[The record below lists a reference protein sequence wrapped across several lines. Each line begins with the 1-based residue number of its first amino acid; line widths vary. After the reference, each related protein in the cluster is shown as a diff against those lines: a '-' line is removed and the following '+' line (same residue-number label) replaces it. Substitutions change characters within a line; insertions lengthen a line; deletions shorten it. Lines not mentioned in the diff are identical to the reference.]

1 MISVPDSIKEKL
13 HLDHCQKNIRIHFPN
28 GERSDI
34 CNDLI
39 VKDTVN
45 FTESL
50 CSQDSLKFGLCE
62 ASTFECESVGVGNIK
77 DAEIDVTCEVYC
89 DQTISGAEWRTD
101 LQHYVYPI
109 QYGLF
114 TVASCQRQADM
125 NHRKITAYGGSGAYD
140 WGISLYEKMLGQFAL
155 GGAFSISQY
164 PLEYMYMNANLLN
177 FDSDIWLDYPSQ
189 QGILNDFSLDLLQSA
204 GLKITL
210 SGKFR
215 GIINAG
221 VYPANIQ
228 TIKGVNHSA
237 DRRELFERM
246 ILHCPY
252 GSASETDL
260 ANAYEQAVRYCNP
273 KYRGGMAGNPTEVT
287 SMLDEFP
294 ANFWYDGGY
303 IGSSQ
308 YLFAPIF
315 VVEATLKLRV
325 GSGPFRDYEYT
336 VPCDE
341 IESAYSHCLKF
352 NGSSTYRDFPIVI
365 NSIKGQ
371 DNKYRLDFSE
381 APNAQTMMQSAS
393 ELYGLFGFF
402 DRNNSFRFLN
412 IKQQFGLLPS
422 STLYPGTNVYP
433 EGVTGGN
440 LLPQDYQSCWYD
452 DAYSIP
458 FGAITCT
465 FTDTNNEKLFLTYYL
480 TGYDEDSDIASYKV
494 YDFSDNEIISG
505 NLWTQAQIE
514 ALCQIIASNI
524 EGVTYMPVEFV
535 GRGLPYVEAG
545 DTFEI
550 LTKSNDSITTIVLHR
565 TLAGEQTLTDTYRS
579 V

>member
-39 VKDTVN
+39 VKDSVS

-62 ASTFECESVGVGNIK
+62 ASTFECETVGVGNIK
-77 DAEIDVTCEVYC
+77 DAQIDVTCEVYC

-215 GIINAG
+215 SIINAD

-228 TIKGVNHSA
+228 TIKGVNRSA
-237 DRRELFERM
+237 D
-246 ILHCPY
+246 
-252 GSASETDL
+252 
-260 ANAYEQAVRYCNP
+260 
-273 KYRGGMAGNPTEVT
+273 
-287 SMLDEFP
+287 
-294 ANFWYDGGY
+294 
-303 IGSSQ
+303 
-308 YLFAPIF
+308 
-315 VVEATLKLRV
+315 
-325 GSGPFRDYEYT
+325 
-336 VPCDE
+336 
-341 IESAYSHCLKF
+341 
-352 NGSSTYRDFPIVI
+352 
-365 NSIKGQ
+365 
-371 DNKYRLDFSE
+371 
-381 APNAQTMMQSAS
+381 
-393 ELYGLFGFF
+393 
-402 DRNNSFRFLN
+402 
-412 IKQQFGLLPS
+412 
-422 STLYPGTNVYP
+422 
-433 EGVTGGN
+433 
-440 LLPQDYQSCWYD
+440 
-452 DAYSIP
+452 
-458 FGAITCT
+458 
-465 FTDTNNEKLFLTYYL
+465 
-480 TGYDEDSDIASYKV
+480 
-494 YDFSDNEIISG
+494 
-505 NLWTQAQIE
+505 
-514 ALCQIIASNI
+514 
-524 EGVTYMPVEFV
+524 
-535 GRGLPYVEAG
+535 
-545 DTFEI
+545 
-550 LTKSNDSITTIVLHR
+550 
-565 TLAGEQTLTDTYRS
+565 
-579 V
+579 